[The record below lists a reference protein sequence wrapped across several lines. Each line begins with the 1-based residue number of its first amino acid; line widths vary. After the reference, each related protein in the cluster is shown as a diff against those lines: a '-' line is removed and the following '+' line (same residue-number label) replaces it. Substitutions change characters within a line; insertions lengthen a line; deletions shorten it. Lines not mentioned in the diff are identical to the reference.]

1 MWIPLFS
8 LLLGGVAVHVAGKQ
22 PDILYFDFVF
32 AVWIIYQAF
41 WKGFFPSFSGMIVL
55 IGAFCVLAGLFST
68 LVNLQDMYR
77 GVATGKVLAVGI
89 LVYAVARSAR
99 IGLLAPSILGASAG
113 ILLLRDYQSLRFG
126 NFEGLTGLKDEIEIT
141 MGHSNIVA
149 SILILLIPL
158 GIAGA
163 CLNKGGRRWIFI
175 ACSMLMCAGLL
186 ATMSRGAILAILGAA
201 LLSLPFLR
209 KAGLKIR
216 HGVVGLVATTLLL
229 ALVPAD
235 LLETNAALFLYR
247 WENPDYT
254 RVEIIHASWEA
265 FLENPVL
272 GVGPGELGGAINHH
286 LMIPTIAG
294 SHQYN
299 AHNLVIDSLAEMG
312 LPTGLALL
320 FIVALV
326 LRKAWVAVAAHAS
339 VSNVAIWVAL
349 LAAVLHNMVE
359 ASFEGEQ
366 FQVVFWTVA
375 AMAGN
380 FDEGSQ

>member
-1 MWIPLFS
+1 
-8 LLLGGVAVHVAGKQ
+8 VAVHVAGKQ

-32 AVWIIYQAF
+32 AVWVIYQVF
-41 WKGFFPSFSGMIVL
+41 WKGFFPSFSGQIVS
-55 IGAFCVLAGLFST
+55 IGVLCVIAGLFST
-68 LVNLQDMYR
+68 LVNLRDMYR
-77 GVATGKVLAVGI
+77 GVAASKVLAVGI
-89 LVYAVARSAR
+89 LVYAVARKAR
-99 IGLLAPSILGASAG
+99 LGLFAPSIFGACAS
-113 ILLLRDYQSLRFG
+113 ILLLRDYQSLRYES
-126 NFEGLTGLKDEIEIT
+126 FEGLTGLKDEIEIT
-141 MGHSNIVA
+141 MGHSNSVA

-158 GIAGA
+158 AIAGA
-163 CLNKGGRRWIFI
+163 CLNRGKRRWIFI
-175 ACSMLMCAGLL
+175 LCSMLMCSGLL

-216 HGVVGLVATTLLL
+216 HGVVGLLAMSLTL

-247 WENPDYT
+247 WENPDDA
-254 RVEIIHASWEA
+254 RVEIMHASWEA

-272 GVGPGELGGAINHH
+272 GVGPGELGDAINHH
-286 LMIPTIAG
+286 LIVPTIAG
-294 SHQYN
+294 GHQYN

-326 LRKAWVAVAAHAS
+326 LRKAWLAVAADAS
-339 VSNVAIWVAL
+339 ALNVAVWVAL
-349 LAAVLHNMVE
+349 LAAVMHNMVE

-380 FDEGSQ
+380 LNERSQ